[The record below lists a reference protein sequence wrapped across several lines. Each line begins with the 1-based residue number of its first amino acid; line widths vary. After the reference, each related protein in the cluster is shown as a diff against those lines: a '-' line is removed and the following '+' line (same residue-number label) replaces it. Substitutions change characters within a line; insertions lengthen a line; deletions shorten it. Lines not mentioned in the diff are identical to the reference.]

1 MSEQNFSPGAVILPN
16 RRNNGVGVSS
26 LVVNATPC
34 VLCQIGVHNLS
45 ANARFLLFHD
55 AVALPAEET
64 VPLWSVPLPASSAFV
79 LDFNLP
85 CYVGLVVAVS
95 ETAEELTISTDEVN
109 VVVTYR
115 E

>member
-16 RRNNGVGVSS
+16 RRNHGIGVSS
-26 LVVNATPC
+26 LVVNTAPC
-34 VLCQIGVHNLS
+34 VMCQIGVHNTS

-55 AVALPAEET
+55 AISLPAEET

-79 LDFNLP
+79 LDFYLP

-95 ETAEELTISTDEVN
+95 ETSDELTISTDDIN